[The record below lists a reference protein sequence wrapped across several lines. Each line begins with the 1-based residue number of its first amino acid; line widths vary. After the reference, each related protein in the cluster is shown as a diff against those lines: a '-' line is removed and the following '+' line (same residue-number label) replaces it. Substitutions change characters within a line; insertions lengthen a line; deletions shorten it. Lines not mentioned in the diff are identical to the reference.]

1 MPATAAVPPETPLAP
16 AEEAALP
23 EAAVV
28 EPAPATATPPA
39 ATQPTAVQPTAT
51 QPAATSNAT
60 TTTSKPK
67 KKATASNSDEGTL
80 DKAGKMLGT
89 VGNSIDGFFEGSTS
103 SDTSNATKGK

>member
-1 MPATAAVPPETPLAP
+1 M
-16 AEEAALP
+16 
-23 EAAVV
+23 
-28 EPAPATATPPA
+28 EPAVA
-39 ATQPTAVQPTAT
+39 QPTAVEPTAT
-51 QPAATSNAT
+51 QPAATTTAT

-67 KKATASNSDEGTL
+67 KKAAATSSEEGTL